1 VAFYPD
7 KHHRRT
13 VRLREYD
20 YSSPGAYFVTVCTE
34 ARRCTLGAVVGEQV
48 RPSAAG
54 EIVAQCWAALP
65 DRFPDIQ
72 IDMSVIMPN
81 HFHATILLVGARFIA
96 PTLSRAEG
104 VDPRDSTQP
113 RDTAASRPTQPRSP
127 SCRPGAAGEQRA
139 AEEGAMNRAP
149 TRTVG
154 LGEVVRAFK
163 GVSTRRI
170 RVEADPGFA
179 WQRNYYE
186 HVLRDEERLAA
197 ARRYIAE
204 NPGKWGLDPERPR

>member
-1 VAFYPD
+1 
-7 KHHRRT
+7 
-13 VRLREYD
+13 
-20 YSSPGAYFVTVCTE
+20 
-34 ARRCTLGAVVGEQV
+34 
-48 RPSAAG
+48 
-54 EIVAQCWAALP
+54 
-65 DRFPDIQ
+65 
-72 IDMSVIMPN
+72 
-81 HFHATILLVGARFIA
+81 
-96 PTLSRAEG
+96 
-104 VDPRDSTQP
+104 
-113 RDTAASRPTQPRSP
+113 
-127 SCRPGAAGEQRA
+127 
-139 AEEGAMNRAP
+139 MNRAP